1 MTSAEPDPRAVL
13 VMVSNGG
20 LLDEIRRIGAATECP
35 MIESAPPPGR
45 QAWTR
50 ARSVVLDSTTAA
62 ACVRERLPRRPGI
75 VLVSDGPPGL
85 AQWQVAT
92 AVGAERVIALPDEAS
107 ELVRALAQH
116 PAGGGGGRV
125 IAVLGGRGG
134 AGASTFAAALAC
146 TADDIQR
153 SLLVDCDPGGGG
165 LDLLL
170 GIEDRPGLRWPGLV
184 AEDGRVS
191 AEALHHAL
199 PVAGR
204 RTSVLSCGRGT
215 DAEELRPTAVQAVLD
230 AGREADDLVICD
242 VPRDRGAT
250 SAAVLSC
257 ADLVVLIVPAELR
270 AVAAAE
276 SGVRF
281 VSCHNSRAAVL
292 VRGPAP
298 GGLSADDVSDALGI
312 PLVAQMRPEPLLCRQ
327 LERGGLRLGRRGP
340 LRRAAAAVL
349 EALFE
354 QADISDPG
362 WVA

>member
-13 VMVSNGG
+13 VMVSGGG

-35 MIESAPPPGR
+35 MTEPAPPPGR

-50 ARSVVLDSTTAA
+50 ARSIVLDSSTAA

-75 VLVSDGPPGL
+75 VLVSEGAPGL

-92 AVGAERVIALPDEAS
+92 AVGAERVIALPEEAP
-107 ELVRALAQH
+107 ELVRALAQR

-146 TADDIQR
+146 AADNLQR
-153 SLLVDCDPGGGG
+153 TLLVDCDPSGGG

-170 GIEDRPGLRWPGLV
+170 GIENKPGLRWPGLV
-184 AEDGRVS
+184 VEDGHVS
-191 AEALHHAL
+191 ADALHHAL
-199 PVAGR
+199 PVANQR
-204 RTSVLSCGRGT
+204 ISVLSCGRGT
-215 DAEELRPTAVQAVLD
+215 AAVELRPAAVQAVLD

-242 VPRDRGAT
+242 VARDRGPT
-250 SAAVLSC
+250 SAAILSC

-276 SGVRF
+276 SAVGF
-281 VSCHNSRAAVL
+281 VSSHNIRTVAV

-312 PLVAQMRPEPLLCRQ
+312 PLVAHMRPEPRLCGQ

-340 LRRAAAAVL
+340 LRRAANKVL
-349 EALFE
+349 DALFE
-354 QADISDPG
+354 RVDASDSG